1 MKKTIQILLLIFFT
15 SQLSAQNFTG
25 QWKGEFVDK
34 SSAFTGWGGDRC
46 EYVLEIECSGSKVT
60 GYSYTYFSDGGK
72 RFYTICKLS
81 GTLNKAGKYIE
92 LKETERT
99 KTNVPVNIRNCF
111 QIHRLS
117 YSEEADEQRLE
128 GTWVPVPNQNGDCGF
143 GTTVLSKRI
152 LQKNPSYYN
161 SNTSKSTP
169 KKTTP
174 VVKTNPVKI
183 APPIVKNMPLTIKP
197 QPKKNIPQVV
207 KTEKKKV
214 AETVA
219 IKTVPEKKKVTEP
232 QIDGNKK
239 AEVTKNN
246 LPPPQVVT
254 TEKKMPEARYEKR
267 NTDLLKTIEIDN
279 ASFTVDLYDNGD
291 IDGDSVSLFFN
302 GKLLLS
308 NKRLGDKALR
318 LKLDVDMDRDINEL
332 IMYAENLGTIP
343 PNTALMV
350 INDGDNRYEVRISSD
365 LQKSGVIRFIHKP
378 KNKQ

>member
-15 SQLSAQNFTG
+15 SQLNAQNFTG

-128 GTWVPVPNQNGDCGF
+128 NGDCGF

-161 SNTSKSTP
+161 SNTTKSTP

-214 AETVA
+214 AETVV

-254 TEKKMPEARYEKR
+254 TEKKMPEAKYEKR
-267 NTDLLKTIEIDN
+267 STDLLKTIEIDN

-291 IDGDSVSLFFN
+291 IDGDSISLFFN

>member
-34 SSAFTGWGGDRC
+34 SSAYTGWGGDRC

-214 AETVA
+214 AETVI
-219 IKTVPEKKKVTEP
+219 IKTVPEKKEVTEA
-232 QIDGNKK
+232 QILDNKK
-239 AEVTKNN
+239 AEATKNN
-246 LPPPQVVT
+246 LPPPEVVSA
-254 TEKKMPEARYEKR
+254 EKKMPEPRYEKR

-318 LKLDVDMDRDINEL
+318 LKLDVDMDKDINEL